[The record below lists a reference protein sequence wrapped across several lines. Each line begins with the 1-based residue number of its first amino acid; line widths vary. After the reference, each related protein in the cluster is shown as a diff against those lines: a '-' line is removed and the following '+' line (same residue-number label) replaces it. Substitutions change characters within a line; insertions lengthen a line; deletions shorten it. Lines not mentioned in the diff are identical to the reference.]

1 MKEPEVSA
9 VLEDYLEAIFNLCRS
24 DRGARSRDIAEAL
37 SVHKSSVTSAL
48 RTLRQNGLVH
58 YEPYE
63 AVTLT
68 RRGRQ
73 VAEEVVRRHDILKRF
88 LIDVLGVDGEEA
100 EKAACGM
107 EHSVSRDIVDKLVQ
121 FAKNL
126 QHGGLGEN
134 SRKGAAKDTIDSA
147 VMETR

>member
-1 MKEPEVSA
+1 MKAPAVSA
-9 VLEDYLEAIFNLCRS
+9 VLEDYLETIYNLCRS
-24 DRGARSRDIAEAL
+24 SNGARSRDIAESL
-37 SVHKSSVTSAL
+37 GVHKSSVTSAL

-73 VAEEVVRRHDILKRF
+73 VAEEVVRRHGVLKKF
-88 LIDVLGVDGEEA
+88 LIDVLRVDAEEA

-107 EHSVSRDIVDKLVQ
+107 EHSVSREIVDKLIE
-121 FAKNL
+121 FAGSL
-126 QHGGLGEN
+126 QHGEVAPLGRQNDSGL
-134 SRKGAAKDTIDSA
+134 ADA
-147 VMETR
+147 VGV